1 MTDGKRRYYLDH
13 NATCPVRPE
22 VIEAVSEAMR
32 LVGNS
37 SSVHEEGRAARALV
51 EAAREKLRSMVN
63 APVNGVI
70 FTGGGTEAI
79 HYALHGTVRN
89 GSVKRI
95 FVSAIEHAAVPANAA
110 TTDVPV
116 ETIPAL
122 ASGVVDLGWLRERLK
137 DYDAK
142 REGGFLVCLM
152 FANNETGVIQPVEEA
167 AEITHEKGGLLFV
180 DAAQAAGKV
189 PVNFVMAGADLMA
202 VTAHKFGGPIGVG
215 ALIAGPNLPLD
226 PVMRGGGHESN
237 RRAGTHNVPALAGL
251 GKACELAADCLAK
264 GPKIAAMRDRMQ
276 DAAEKAGATVWGKG
290 EARLPGT
297 LSLSAPGFSSQTQ
310 LMAMDL
316 AGVAISSGSACSS
329 GKTKPSHVLAAMGAG
344 ELATCGVRVSLG
356 WNSTEDDADA
366 FIREWPAAYKR
377 VKARCEERGA
387 A

>member
-1 MTDGKRRYYLDH
+1 MTDGRRRYYLDY
-13 NATCPVRPE
+13 NATTPVRPE
-22 VIEAVSEAMR
+22 VVDVVCEAMKT
-32 LVGNS
+32 LGNS
-37 SSVHEEGRAARALV
+37 SSVHAEGRGARAIV
-51 EAAREKLRSMVN
+51 EDAREKLRAMVN

-95 FVSAIEHAAVPANAA
+95 FASAIEHAAVPGNAA
-110 TTDVPV
+110 TTGVPV
-116 ETIPAL
+116 ETIPAK
-122 ASGVVDLGWLRERLK
+122 ASGVADLGWLRERLK

-152 FANNETGVIQPVEEA
+152 YANNETGVIQPVAEA
-167 AEITHEKGGLLFV
+167 AEVAHEKGGLLFV

-189 PVNFVMAGADLMA
+189 PVNFVMSGADLMA

-215 ALIAGPNLPLD
+215 ALIAGPNLPLE

-264 GPKIAAMRDRMQ
+264 APKIAAMRDRMQ
-276 DAAEKAGATVWGKG
+276 AAAEDAGAHVWGKI

-297 LSLSAPGFSSQTQ
+297 LSLSAPGFMSQTQ

-316 AGVAISSGSACSS
+316 AGIAISSGSACSS
-329 GKTKPSHVLAAMGAG
+329 GKTKPSHVLSAMGADDS
-344 ELATCGVRVSLG
+344 LSTCGIRVSLG
-356 WNSTEDDADA
+356 WNSVEEDAEA
-366 FIREWPAAYKR
+366 FIREWPQAYRR
-377 VKARCEERGA
+377 VKARA

>member
-1 MTDGKRRYYLDH
+1 MTSPTRHYLDY

-22 VIEAVSEAMR
+22 VIDAVCAAMR
-32 LVGNS
+32 TIGNS
-37 SSVHEEGRAARALV
+37 SSVHAEGRGARAIV
-51 EAAREKLRSMVN
+51 EEARERLRAMVN

-79 HYALHGTVRN
+79 HYALHGTVRQ

-95 FVSAIEHAAVPANAA
+95 FVSAIEHAALPANAA
-110 TTDVPV
+110 TTGVPV
-116 ETIPAL
+116 ETVPVK
-122 ASGVVDLGWLRERLK
+122 ASGVADLDWLRERLQH
-137 DYDAK
+137 YDTA
-142 REGGFLVCLM
+142 RDGGFLVCLM
-152 FANNETGVIQPVEEA
+152 YANNETGILQPVAEA
-167 AEITHEKGGLLFV
+167 AEIAHSVGGLVFV

-189 PVNFVMAGADLMA
+189 PVNFVMSGADLMA

-215 ALIAGPNLPLD
+215 ALIAGPNLPLE

-251 GKACELAADCLAK
+251 GKACELAAGCLNEA
-264 GPKIAAMRDRMQ
+264 PNIAAMRDRMQ
-276 DAAEKAGATVWGKG
+276 DAAERAGAHVWGKS

-344 ELATCGVRVSLG
+344 PELASCGIRVSLG
-356 WNSTEDDADA
+356 WNSTDEDADA
-366 FIREWPAAYKR
+366 FIREWPAAYQR
-377 VKARCEERGA
+377 VKARA